1 MAKRAL
7 NWKRAG
13 AIGWRD
19 LCSAPGKFGFVVLSV
34 AVGVAALVGVR
45 GFSDSFRR
53 TLGTDARS
61 LMAGDLSARL
71 FHQPTAEE
79 ESKLAPITGQSGL
92 RATWVTETVSMAS
105 VPPDPVPLL
114 VSLKA
119 VDPTEYPYY
128 GKAELEPQM
137 SLRQALDGDSSV
149 VAEEFLIRL
158 NARVGQTLR
167 LGGRSFRIAA
177 VLKQEPDRITAMVAM
192 GPRVM
197 ISREALERT
206 GLVAPGSRATQRLLL
221 KLPPQ
226 ADPVALRKQVET
238 ALPDAQVMD
247 FREGNPGLT
256 QGLDNATAILSLICL
271 VAMVLGAIGVAMAM
285 HAHLEQRMDML
296 AILKAV
302 GAGSADLLRIFL
314 LQTLGLGLAGG
325 LAGVIAGIGVM
336 AALPTVFGRL
346 LPVHAT
352 LEFPWR
358 SVAAGL
364 GTGLLTTLLFCLPPL
379 LDVRNIR
386 PVLVL
391 RRLVEQGPS
400 SDIEEW
406 IARSLISHLMHRL
419 LLGLLLRL
427 IASAEAWIANW
438 ISPLIRHVF
447 PKFVLKVLTHVNNW
461 INVICALVD
470 AWLAGWWARRLQL
483 GISVVVIAALGGIA
497 WALSDSVK
505 VGGWFALIF
514 TIALVVLLVLAAVA
528 LHTLRFLLNRAR
540 LRLPSFLRHGLANLY
555 RPGNQSAAVL
565 AALGTGVMLILTVYL
580 MQAALL
586 RDLRETAS
594 PKLPNVFLIDVTT
607 DEVIGVKEFFAR
619 QPGVSQAL
627 GQSLDLMPVVTGRF
641 VSLNGKPLEQLKE
654 QHFPRRMLEN
664 AELSWADAPPAGDK
678 VTQGKWWTE
687 TGAPELAVAEGVAQR
702 LHLEVGSA
710 VELEVGGVARA
721 LKVAAIYRADGQHLG
736 ARVAFVLPSAQ
747 LKDQPATW
755 YGGAHIDPKQVA
767 ATERAL
773 FAAYPTISVINLADV
788 LERIESVVDQITF
801 VVRFLAGFSI
811 FAGLMILA
819 SSIASTRF
827 RRMREA
833 VVLKTLGATRL
844 RIVRTFSVEFSVL
857 GLLAGSVG
865 VVFAN
870 LLTRVLLRRLEVG
883 FHIEWTATLVALVG
897 TAVLATATGWIASY
911 RILGLRPLEV
921 LREE

>member
-7 NWKRAG
+7 SWKRAS

-19 LCSAPGKFGFVVLSV
+19 LKSAPGKFGFVVLSV

-45 GFSDSFRR
+45 GFSESFRR
-53 TLGTDARS
+53 TLSTEARS
-61 LMAGDLSARL
+61 LMAGDLSARIYRE
-71 FHQPTAEE
+71 PTDEE
-79 ESKLAPITGQSGL
+79 KGKIAAIERQGSGGI
-92 RATWVTETVSMAS
+92 RSTWVTETISMAS

-119 VDPTEYPYY
+119 VDPGEYPYY
-128 GKAELEPQM
+128 GTAELEPAM
-137 SLRQALDGDSSV
+137 SLKQALEGDSAV

-158 NARVGQTLR
+158 NAQVGQTLR
-167 LGGRSFRIAA
+167 LGGRNFRIAA
-177 VLKQEPDRITAMVAM
+177 VLKQEPDRISAGAGL

-197 ISREALERT
+197 ISQAALART
-206 GLVAPGSRATQRLLL
+206 GLMAPGSRASERLLI
-221 KLPPQ
+221 KLPEKQ
-226 ADPVALRKQVET
+226 AAGHSAGADTEAMRKQLEA

-247 FREGNPGLT
+247 FREGNPALS

-325 LAGVIAGIGVM
+325 VLGVAAGVGVM
-336 AALPTVFGRL
+336 AALPAVFGKL

-358 SVAAGL
+358 SVLAGL

-391 RRLVEQGPS
+391 RRLVEQGPEG
-400 SDIEEW
+400 IGGW
-406 IARSLISHLMHRL
+406 F
-419 LLGLLLRL
+419 
-427 IASAEAWIANW
+427 AS
-438 ISPLIRHVF
+438 
-447 PKFVLKVLTHVNNW
+447 
-461 INVICALVD
+461 
-470 AWLAGWWARRLQL
+470 WWARRLQL
-483 GISVVVIAALGGIA
+483 GISVAVVLALGGIA
-497 WALSDSVK
+497 WALSDSAK
-505 VGGWFALIF
+505 VGTWFAVLF
-514 TIALVVLLVLAAVA
+514 AIALVVLLILAAVA
-528 LHTLRFLLNRAR
+528 LWTLRFLLNRVR

-565 AALGTGVMLILTVYL
+565 AALGTGVMLILAVYL

-586 RDLRETAS
+586 RDIRETAS
-594 PKLPNVFLIDVTT
+594 PKLPNIFLVDVST
-607 DEVIGVKEFFAR
+607 DEVAGVKDFFQH

-627 GQSLDLMPVVTGRF
+627 DLMPVVAGRF
-641 VSLNGKPLEQLKE
+641 LSLNGQTLEQLKE
-654 QHFPRRMLEN
+654 QHFPRRLLEN

-678 VTQGKWWTE
+678 VTQGKWWTDA
-687 TGAPELAVAEGVAQR
+687 GAAELGVGEGVAQR
-702 LHLEVGSA
+702 LHLGVGSA
-710 VELEVGGVARA
+710 VELETGGTVRK
-721 LKVAAIYRADGQHLG
+721 LKVAAIYRADGQHIG
-736 ARVAFVLPSAQ
+736 MRVSFVLPSGQ

-767 ATERAL
+767 AMERAL
-773 FAAYPTISVINLADV
+773 FQAYPTITVINLADV

-833 VVLKTLGATRL
+833 VVLKTLGATRM

-870 LLTRVLLRRLEVG
+870 LLTRVLLHKLEVD
-883 FHIEWTATLVALVG
+883 FHIEWTATLIALVG
-897 TAVLATATGWIASY
+897 TAVLATVTGWIASY
-911 RILGLRPLEV
+911 RILGLRPLQV

>member
-7 NWKRAG
+7 SWKRAG

-19 LCSAPGKFGFVVLSV
+19 LKSAPGKFGFVVLSV

-45 GFSDSFRR
+45 GFSESFRK
-53 TLGTDARS
+53 TLGTESKS

-71 FHQPTAEE
+71 FHPPTAEDQA
-79 ESKLAPITGQSGL
+79 KIVGIFKKDGGGIQS
-92 RATWVTETVSMAS
+92 TWVTETISMAS

-119 VDPTEYPYY
+119 VDPNQYPYY
-128 GKAELEPQM
+128 GTAELQPSI
-137 SLRQALDGDSSV
+137 SLQQALDGDSAV

-158 NARVGQTLR
+158 NAHVGESLR
-167 LGGRSFRIAA
+167 LGGRNFKIAA
-177 VLKQEPDRITAMVAM
+177 VLKQEPDRLTAGAGM

-197 ISREALERT
+197 ISQAALDRT
-206 GLVAPGSRATQRLLL
+206 GLIAPGSRASQRLLL
-221 KLPPQ
+221 KLPAQ
-226 ADPVALRKQVET
+226 LDPVTMRKDVEQ

-247 FREGNPGLT
+247 FREGNPALS
-256 QGLDNATAILSLICL
+256 QGLDNSTAILSLICL

-302 GAGSADLLRIFL
+302 GAGSGDLLRIFL

-325 LAGVIAGIGVM
+325 VLGVAAGVGVM
-336 AALPTVFGRL
+336 AALPAVFGNL
-346 LPVHAT
+346 LPVHAV

-358 SVAAGL
+358 SIAAGM

-379 LDVRNIR
+379 LDVRGVR

-391 RRLVEQGPS
+391 RRLVEPGPEG
-400 SDIEEW
+400 IGGW
-406 IARSLISHLMHRL
+406 FAR
-419 LLGLLLRL
+419 
-427 IASAEAWIANW
+427 
-438 ISPLIRHVF
+438 
-447 PKFVLKVLTHVNNW
+447 
-461 INVICALVD
+461 
-470 AWLAGWWARRLQL
+470 WWARRLQL
-483 GISVVVIAALGGIA
+483 GISLVVIASLGGIA
-497 WALSDSVK
+497 WALSDSAK
-505 VGGWFALIF
+505 VGKWFAVLF
-514 TIALVVLLVLAAVA
+514 TAALLVLLAMAATA
-528 LHTLRFLLNRAR
+528 LRALRFLLNRVR
-540 LRLPSFLRHGLANLY
+540 LQLPSFLRHGLANLY

-565 AALGTGVMLILTVYL
+565 ASLGLGVMLILAVYL

-607 DEVIGVKEFFAR
+607 DEVAGVKDFFAH
-619 QPGVSQAL
+619 QSGMSQAL
-627 GQSLDLMPVVTGRF
+627 DLLPVVVGRF
-641 VSLNGKPLEQLKE
+641 ISIDGNTLDQLKG
-654 QHFPRRMLEN
+654 QHYPRRMLEN

-678 VTQGKWWTE
+678 VTQGKWWKDA
-687 TGAPELAVAEGVAQR
+687 GASELAIGEGMAQR
-702 LHLEVGSA
+702 MHLGVGSA
-710 VELEVGGVARA
+710 VALEVGGTLRT
-721 LKVAAIYRADGQHLG
+721 LKVVAIFRADGQHPG
-736 ARVAFVLPSAQ
+736 MRISFVLPSGQ

-767 ATERAL
+767 AMERGL
-773 FAAYPTISVINLADV
+773 FQTYPTITVINLADV
-788 LERIESVVDQITF
+788 LERIESVVNQITF

-833 VVLKTLGATRL
+833 VVLKTLGATRM

-870 LLTRVLLRRLEVG
+870 ILTRVLLSKLEVG
-883 FHIEWTATLVALVG
+883 FHIEWSATLVALVG
-897 TAVLATATGWIASY
+897 TAVLATATGWVASF